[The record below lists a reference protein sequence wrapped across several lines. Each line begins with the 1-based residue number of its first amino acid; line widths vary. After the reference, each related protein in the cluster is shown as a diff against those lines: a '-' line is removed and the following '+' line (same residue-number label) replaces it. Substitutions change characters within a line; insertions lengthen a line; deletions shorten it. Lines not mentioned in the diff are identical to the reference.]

1 MLLSSS
7 FLRNKSNQ
15 AGPWLDCDPQGTCK
29 DKGKKT
35 EDEALR
41 CTDVQMAGRGWESA
55 RRLRR
60 RGQGW
65 RRRRRS
71 RNSFSWKKKKKTGKG
86 KDPNGHAHQ
95 SWKPPH
101 ED

>member
-71 RNSFSWKKKKKTGKG
+71 RNSFSWKKKKTGKG